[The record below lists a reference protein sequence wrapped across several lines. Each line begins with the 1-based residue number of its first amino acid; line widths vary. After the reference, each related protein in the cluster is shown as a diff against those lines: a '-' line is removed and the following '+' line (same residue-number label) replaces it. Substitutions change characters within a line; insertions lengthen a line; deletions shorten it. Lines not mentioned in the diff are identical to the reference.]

1 MASAGFVRCPFDGGY
16 LHHSFIST
24 NGIDVYR
31 CNSEDAFN
39 DAGRFFI
46 TTASGPIEVTPTRQ
60 SRQWSYEIV
69 DTERRRLQ
77 EETKKIDAE
86 LNARQKLYRDNMKEL
101 EQRQS
106 ELERHAAEVEDDG

>member
-1 MASAGFVRCPFDGGY
+1 MASAGFVRCPFDGGF

-39 DAGRFFI
+39 DVGRFFI
-46 TTASGPIEVTPTRQ
+46 TTSAGPIEVTPTRQ
-60 SRQWSYEIV
+60 SKNWAYEIV

-77 EETKKIDAE
+77 EETKRINEE
-86 LNARQKLYRDNMKEL
+86 LNARTKLYRDNIKEL
-101 EQRQS
+101 EERQA
-106 ELERHAAEVEDDG
+106 ELERHESEVDDGG